1 MSARARAEQFAV
13 SLVPRS
19 QCRAADPRSP
29 RFIVFL
35 ERGRTLPLPPENG
48 EPRPARGDLPP
59 ALAERKRADRPVRA
73 RTPLLPQAEGQIAHC
88 RCVLKQ
94 KRQPG
99 KGLAVFFLSLWA
111 MDSRGLRDH
120 PRGARPLTTR
130 SRPDQSCATWM
141 SSRPA
146 LVNSSATAAP
156 WVSPIST
163 ATTPPGRT
171 RGAHRLA
178 MAR

>member
-59 ALAERKRADRPVRA
+59 ALAERKRADRPPAAGRGADCSLQVRSK
-73 RTPLLPQAEGQIAHC
+73 TEKDSQAKAW
-88 RCVLKQ
+88 LS
-94 KRQPG
+94 
-99 KGLAVFFLSLWA
+99 FFIFLWEMA
-111 MDSRGLRDH
+111 WEGLRDH

>member
-1 MSARARAEQFAV
+1 MSARARAKQFAV

-59 ALAERKRADRPVRA
+59 ALAERKRAACPVRA

-94 KRQPG
+94 KKTARQMLGCLFYSWP
-99 KGLAVFFLSLWA
+99 
-111 MDSRGLRDH
+111 H
-120 PRGARPLTTR
+120 PRGLRPLTTR

-146 LVNSSATAAP
+146 WANSSATAAP

-171 RGAHRLA
+171 RGAHRVA